1 MSVGPVMTPIS
12 LPPAIKKFSA
22 RGAVPAP
29 SMTSCSDSA
38 IPLVSTSACIYGAFD
53 VECCPT
59 TSTLRAEHCVTPS
72 RANKAV
78 QDSKGVVRH
87 DSAGGAS
94 KALFKK
100 LPGVGA
106 GMAKRWYDLGC
117 R

>member
-1 MSVGPVMTPIS
+1 MWSP
-12 LPPAIKKFSA
+12 
-22 RGAVPAP
+22 
-29 SMTSCSDSA
+29 C
-38 IPLVSTSACIYGAFD
+38 
-53 VECCPT
+53 
-59 TSTLRAEHCVTPS
+59 

-87 DSAGGAS
+87 DSAGGAA

-117 R
+117 RCGAAPCRVCMATLILQS

>member
-1 MSVGPVMTPIS
+1 MNAMS
-12 LPPAIKKFSA
+12 
-22 RGAVPAP
+22 
-29 SMTSCSDSA
+29 C
-38 IPLVSTSACIYGAFD
+38 
-53 VECCPT
+53 
-59 TSTLRAEHCVTPS
+59 

-78 QDSKGVVRH
+78 QDSKGVVRQ

-117 R
+117 RCCAAALPHFGNEPY